1 MPLYYFDTIENG
13 RHIEDDDGTR
23 CASLEDVRMEAM
35 KALPSIAKESIPK
48 DGDRQ
53 AYTVLV
59 RDHDGQSVYSA
70 TLTYAGLWLRS
81 GMDTN

>member
-1 MPLYYFDTIENG
+1 MSMYFFDTYENG
-13 RHIEDDDGTR
+13 RHIEDDEGTI
-23 CASLEDVRMEAM
+23 CSTLEDVRMEAM
-35 KALPSIAKESIPK
+35 KALPSIAKDSIPK

-59 RDHDGQSVYSA
+59 RDEEGQSVYSA

-81 GMDTN
+81 GMVSN